1 VRVLIL
7 ATLLLATACSNLTG
21 YEPRSYVVRAG
32 DTLYSI
38 AWRYGVDA
46 DDLARWNNLAD
57 PGRIAVGQR
66 LVLAPSGAVRQPAPP
81 ASRRPVNRSAPA
93 FSWPVTGAV
102 VARFGER
109 GALRTGIGIAGSL
122 GQDVR
127 AAATGRVI
135 YAGSG
140 GVDYGQLVV
149 IEHNETWL
157 TAYGHNRTL
166 SVAQGDSVG
175 VGQKIAEMGL
185 GPDRAPQLY
194 FEIRRDGDPLDPL
207 TFLSSSN

>member
-1 VRVLIL
+1 
-7 ATLLLATACSNLTG
+7 
-21 YEPRSYVVRAG
+21 
-32 DTLYSI
+32 
-38 AWRYGVDA
+38 
-46 DDLARWNNLAD
+46 
-57 PGRIAVGQR
+57 
-66 LVLAPSGAVRQPAPP
+66 
-81 ASRRPVNRSAPA
+81 
-93 FSWPVTGAV
+93 
-102 VARFGER
+102 
-109 GALRTGIGIAGSL
+109 
-122 GQDVR
+122 
-127 AAATGRVI
+127 VI